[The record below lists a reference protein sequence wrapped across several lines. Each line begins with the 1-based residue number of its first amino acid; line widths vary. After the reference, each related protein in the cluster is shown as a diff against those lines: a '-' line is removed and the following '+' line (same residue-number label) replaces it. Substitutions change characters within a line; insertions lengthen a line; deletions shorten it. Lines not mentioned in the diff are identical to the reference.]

1 MTDAS
6 NPHDPA
12 PAGPDGT
19 GSDSAGSDGTRPD
32 STRPA
37 RIRVLLVDDHTVVRQ
52 GLRMVLSLE
61 PDLEVVGE
69 AANGREAL
77 ERVAA
82 LAPQVVLMDLLMPV
96 MNGVDAT
103 RAIKAEYPEIEVVA
117 LTSVLEDRLVI
128 DAVEA
133 GAAAYLLKE
142 TGPEALFEAIRAASR
157 GEVRFDP
164 KVQKRLVRE
173 VRTPEMREVLTP
185 RETDTLRL
193 VAKGLTNRAIAD
205 ALGVSEVTVKTHV
218 SSVLSKLDLQSRTQ
232 AALFALK
239 EGLAGLE

>member
-6 NPHDPA
+6 TDP
-12 PAGPDGT
+12 T
-19 GSDSAGSDGTRPD
+19 
-32 STRPA
+32 
-37 RIRVLLVDDHTVVRQ
+37 IRVLLVDDHTVVRQ
-52 GLRMVLSLE
+52 GLRMVLGLE

-77 ERVAA
+77 EQVAA
-82 LAPQVVLMDLLMPV
+82 RRPHVVLMDLLMPV
-96 MNGVDAT
+96 MNGIEAT
-103 RAIKAEYPEIEVVA
+103 RQLKADFPEVEVVA

-173 VRTPEMREVLTP
+173 VRTPEMRESLTP
-185 RETDTLRL
+185 RETETLRHI
-193 VAKGLTNRAIAD
+193 ARGLTNRDIAD
-205 ALGVSEVTVKTHV
+205 AMGVSEVTVKTHV

>member
-1 MTDAS
+1 MR
-6 NPHDPA
+6 
-12 PAGPDGT
+12 PAGNAGGKLASPRSVLVRAEIPV
-19 GSDSAGSDGTRPD
+19 SDDPSS
-32 STRPA
+32 A
-37 RIRVLLVDDHTVVRQ
+37 RIRLLLVDDHTVVRQ

-69 AANGREAL
+69 AANGREAV
-77 ERVAA
+77 EKVAE
-82 LAPQVVLMDLLMPV
+82 LHPQVVLMDLLMPV
-96 MNGVDAT
+96 MNGVEAT
-103 RAIKAEYPEIEVVA
+103 RAIKAAHPDVEVVA
-117 LTSVLEDRLVI
+117 LTSVLEDHLVI

-142 TGPEALFEAIRAASR
+142 TGPEALFEAVRAASR

-173 VRTPEMREVLTP
+173 VRTPEMREGLTP
-185 RETDTLRL
+185 RETETLRL
-193 VAKGLTNRAIAD
+193 VAKGLTNKGIAA

>member
-1 MTDAS
+1 MTE
-6 NPHDPA
+6 PTETQTP
-12 PAGPDGT
+12 
-19 GSDSAGSDGTRPD
+19 
-32 STRPA
+32 
-37 RIRVLLVDDHTVVRQ
+37 IRVMLVDDHTVVRQ

-61 PDLEVVGE
+61 PEFEVVAE

-77 ERVAA
+77 DRLPDAGPE
-82 LAPQVVLMDLLMPV
+82 VVLMDLLMPV
-96 MNGVDAT
+96 MSGVE
-103 RAIKAEYPEIEVVA
+103 AIRVIKTEHPEVEVVA

-142 TGPEALFEAIRAASR
+142 TGPEALFDAIRAASR

-173 VRTPEMREVLTP
+173 VRTPDMRESLTV

-193 VAKGLTNRAIAD
+193 VAKGYTNRGIAD
-205 ALGVSEVTVKTHV
+205 ELGVAEVTVKSHV
-218 SSVLSKLDLQSRTQ
+218 SSILSKLNLQSRTQ

-239 EGLAGLE
+239 EGITGIE